1 MLPAYCLSQTGA
13 AITSLFVI
21 LLHLCRQDA
30 ALVQLRAQHG
40 GSVGHGSTAAAA
52 AAAPAAG
59 DGSGAELDESL
70 AAHFNTIQEL
80 SDRQALEEVL
90 PRLQELLLVVSI
102 SSGAHPPHTH
112 THTLG
117 AQPPFFWGGGVHAL
131 ML

>member
-1 MLPAYCLSQTGA
+1 
-13 AITSLFVI
+13 
-21 LLHLCRQDA
+21 
-30 ALVQLRAQHG
+30 VQLRAQHG
-40 GSVGHGSTAAAA
+40 GSVGHGSTAAAAA

-102 SSGAHPPHTH
+102 SLGAHPPTH
-112 THTLG
+112 TRTLR
-117 AQPPFFWGGGVHAL
+117 AHPPFFGGGEVPCLDIVRTGWGWRMAQGVQRMTL
-131 ML
+131 AAW